1 MIFLEQNKR
10 IFSKP
15 YYEKKEKMVKVCRIE
30 EGPTTVYP
38 NNSVNINIPETFIDK
53 KIVITPRREFS
64 EFFDPLFTTGNETV
78 HLKTSPTC
86 RSTSGSTAM

>member
-15 YYEKKEKMVKVCRIE
+15 YYEKKEKMVEVCRIE